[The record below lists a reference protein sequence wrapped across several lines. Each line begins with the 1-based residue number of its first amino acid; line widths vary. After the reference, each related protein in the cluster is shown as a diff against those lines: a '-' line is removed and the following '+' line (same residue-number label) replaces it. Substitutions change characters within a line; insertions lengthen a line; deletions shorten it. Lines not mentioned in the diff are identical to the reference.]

1 VYDVLLS
8 WRLTLTKSS
17 QASLLKTTRVTG
29 TISVL
34 IIIPLMMGTEM
45 VPEMVV
51 FNELAWLLAQG
62 ICMCSQNMA
71 VHSHLCE
78 LVLDQFNNIISSSGM
93 YFDWFQPI
101 TYCNKI

>member
-1 VYDVLLS
+1 MATDINKVFSGQFV
-8 WRLTLTKSS
+8 
-17 QASLLKTTRVTG
+17 KTTRVTG

-45 VPEMVV
+45 VPETVV
-51 FNELAWLLAQG
+51 FNELAWLLDQG
-62 ICMCSQNMA
+62 ICMCSQNVA